1 MLEQAQ
7 LFKRLH
13 DMTLDDLYQFI
24 KPTESIQQALFK
36 LDMAARTRHVIHA
49 VQIEDMWQLMPEGS
63 DTFNIYLCMKL
74 SSMTLESCLDLNDGM
89 NSLEWRF
96 VLPKYQDIPADQ
108 KPANFGDYLGKMKTL
123 KFSISKSTTST
134 MRVTFWT
141 VRTTSHHTEISQS
154 FRVIN
159 NPLTRQSNEG

>member
-1 MLEQAQ
+1 MEQAQ

-24 KPTESIQQALFK
+24 KPTESIAQALFK

-49 VQIEDMWQLMPEGS
+49 VQIEDMWQSMPKGG

-74 SSMTLESCLDLNDGM
+74 SSMTLESCIDLNDGM

-96 VLPKYQDIPADQ
+96 VLPKYQDIPNDQ
-108 KPANFGDYLGKMKTL
+108 KPSTFGDYLGKIKN
-123 KFSISKSTTST
+123 
-134 MRVTFWT
+134 V
-141 VRTTSHHTEISQS
+141 EILDIEECDIDHACDFLDSAYD
-154 FRVIN
+154 FTPHRNKPII
-159 NPLTRQSNEG
+159 PRQQ